1 MRYACG
7 KGANDAHPNR
17 QPADPM
23 KLDRKLSLLERTALG
38 KSAQEAALCLRM
50 KAGRLQVLMITSRDT
65 GRWVLPKGWLMK
77 DCAAGETALCEAWEE
92 AGVVGQLRSERPL
105 GHYTYQKTFEDST
118 AHHCRVDLHVVRVIR
133 LEAKFPEKGQRR
145 RKWMTTSKAAKSV
158 TERDLARLL
167 RTLPERLPH
176 L

>member
-1 MRYACG
+1 
-7 KGANDAHPNR
+7 
-17 QPADPM
+17 M

-50 KAGRLQVLMITSRDT
+50 KAGRLQVLMITSRDS
-65 GRWVLPKGWLMK
+65 GRWILPKGWLMK

-92 AGVVGQLRSERPL
+92 AGVVGLLCEDGPV
-105 GHYTYQKTFEDST
+105 GHYTYQKLFEDGIT
-118 AHHCRVDLHVVRVIR
+118 RRCNVDLHVVRVIR

-145 RKWMTTSKAAKSV
+145 RKWMDISKAAKSV
-158 TERDLARLL
+158 MERDLARLL
-167 RTLPERLPH
+167 RELPDQLPDRLPQ